1 MGLADIKPS
10 AEAVRRYTEAGYW
23 VETTSNEILERNAAA
38 FPRRDALVDVRQRL
52 SWSQYYRRVQRLAAR
67 WLRLGLTRDDVIAI
81 QLPNW
86 SEFAVAV
93 NAAMMLGIPFCQ
105 FHSDFRRKEVEFILR
120 FIGASLLVMPHRFRG
135 FDHLALI
142 RELKPALPRL
152 KHLAVVADEAPPEDS
167 FDLRGFL
174 DNDAEPEVSEAE
186 LKRHRPGGNDLAR
199 VLFTSGTTGDPKAV
213 MHTHNSTACSA
224 RFHNRDYGI
233 TAESVILLFL
243 PVGLNWGFVKT
254 LQAIQAG
261 CKLVYMD
268 MFRAEEALRLIERE
282 RITHFATAPAGL
294 AALLNAPNFGT
305 SDLSS
310 IETVITGGASCP
322 IELIRQWRAKVPGHL
337 LELYGMAEAGAQS
350 CTVLSEDPEAV
361 SGTVGRPHKDMGM
374 RIVDEHDREV
384 AVGTVGEILSI
395 GPSLMMGYYNNPDAN
410 ARSFTADGWF
420 RTGDLGVLDE
430 RGYLRIAGRRKEMII
445 RGGANIYPREIEE
458 VLFKHPKILDAAV
471 VGIPDARLGER
482 TCACVVPRPGAEL
495 SAIEVVDFLRDKIAT
510 YKLPE
515 RVEFLA
521 QLPRTPTGK
530 VQKGPLRELV
540 AGEGAR

>member
-1 MGLADIKPS
+1 
-10 AEAVRRYTEAGYW
+10 
-23 VETTSNEILERNAAA
+23 
-38 FPRRDALVDVRQRL
+38 
-52 SWSQYYRRVQRLAAR
+52 
-67 WLRLGLTRDDVIAI
+67 
-81 QLPNW
+81 
-86 SEFAVAV
+86 
-93 NAAMMLGIPFCQ
+93 
-105 FHSDFRRKEVEFILR
+105 
-120 FIGASLLVMPHRFRG
+120 
-135 FDHLALI
+135 
-142 RELKPALPRL
+142 
-152 KHLAVVADEAPPEDS
+152 VVADEASPEDT
-167 FDLRGFL
+167 FDLRRFL
-174 DNDAEPEVSEAE
+174 DNDAEPEASEAE

-233 TAESVILLFL
+233 TAKSVILLFL

-268 MFRAEEALRLIERE
+268 VFRAEEALKLIERE
-282 RITHFATAPAGL
+282 RATHFASAPAGL

-305 SDLSS
+305 TDLSS

-337 LELYGMAEAGAQS
+337 LELYGMAEAGGQS
-350 CTVLSEDPEAV
+350 CTLLSDDPEAV
-361 SGTVGRPHKDMGM
+361 SGTVGRPHTEMGM
-374 RIVDEHDREV
+374 KIVDESDREV
-384 AVGTVGEILSI
+384 AAGTVGEILSI

-430 RGYLRIAGRRKEMII
+430 RGYLRIPGRRKEMII

-482 TCACVVPRPGAEL
+482 TCACIVPRPGATL
-495 SAIEVVDFLRDKIAT
+495 SASEVVDFLRDKIAT

-540 AGEGAR
+540 VGEGTR